1 MPGDHPSLYVGLMSG
16 TSVDG
21 IDAALVRI
29 DGDAGEIRLV
39 ASHGEA
45 IPIDVRARIIAV
57 TLPGGNE
64 IDRLGPLDVE
74 LGKLFSRAALN
85 LLASAEIS
93 PRDVTAIGSHGQTVR
108 HRTDGNPAP
117 FTLQIG
123 DPNVIAE
130 ATGITTVADFRR
142 RDVAAGGN
150 GAPLVPAFHEAV
162 FRSPHS
168 DRVVVNIG
176 GMANITILPANPG
189 EPVRGFDTGPGNVLL
204 DAWHER
210 HRAGHIDHDGAWGR
224 SGTINAGLL
233 DTLLC
238 NPFLEQ
244 VPPKSTGREQFSID
258 GLDVVLEEFG
268 NAMSPCDVQATLV
281 EFTARSIAD
290 ALFCWGPATGE
301 MYLCGGGAH
310 NSYLCERLAALLP
323 RHRIHSTAALGIDPD
338 WVEAMAFAWLA
349 HRTLKGF
356 AGNLPA
362 VTGASHPVVL
372 GGIYQGGAPTSA
384 KPAR

>member
-1 MPGDHPSLYVGLMSG
+1 MAGGQRSLYVGLMSG

-21 IDAALVRI
+21 VDAVLVRI
-29 DGDAGEIRLV
+29 ESASGKIGLL

-45 IPIDVRARIIAV
+45 IPADMRARVIAV
-57 TLPGGNE
+57 TLPGENE
-64 IDRLGPLDVE
+64 IDSLGPLDVE
-74 LGKLFSRAALN
+74 LGKLFSRATLN
-85 LLASAEIS
+85 LLGKAGIKPGEVA
-93 PRDVTAIGSHGQTVR
+93 AIGSHGQTIR
-108 HRTDGNPAP
+108 HRTAGKHAP

-130 ATGITTVADFRR
+130 TTGITTVADFRR

-150 GAPLVPAFHEAV
+150 GAPLVPAFHDAV
-162 FRSPHS
+162 FRSPDT
-168 DRVVVNIG
+168 DRAVVNIG
-176 GMANITILPANPG
+176 GMANITILPATPG

-210 HRAGHIDHDGAWGR
+210 HRGSHIDHDGAWGR
-224 SGTINAGLL
+224 SGAINSGLL
-233 DTLLC
+233 EALLS

-244 VPPKSTGREQFSID
+244 APPKSTGREQFSID
-258 GLDVVLEEFG
+258 ALDVLLEQFG
-268 NAMSPCDVQATLV
+268 NASMSACDVQATLV

-290 ALFCWGPATGE
+290 ALLRWGPATGE

-310 NSYLCERLAALLP
+310 NGYLRERLAALLP
-323 RHRIHSTAALGIDPD
+323 RHRIQSTAALGIDPD

-349 HRTLKGF
+349 HRTLKGLS
-356 AGNLPA
+356 GNLPA

-372 GGIYQGGAPTSA
+372 GGIYQGSLPAPD
-384 KPAR
+384 R